1 MANIERENLL
11 LQNVTNTSTDRLGEV
26 RLDNNEVAVFLITEI
41 AQSVKVHYCAE
52 PEVRG
57 YIRCNGP
64 DCVLCRAG
72 KRPDL
77 RSLLPV
83 YLPVSME
90 IAVVPI
96 TPSLR
101 PGALKPQI
109 YKALQSPKPVI
120 CLVRKELNNVFVVS
134 LKEVPEGQSPGQD
147 LIADF
152 LKRYVKPD
160 SDVDLA
166 SIYQQLDNTALAEV
180 PGIQRMLELKGITL

>member
-1 MANIERENLL
+1 MAPIERENLL
-11 LQNVTNTSTDRLGEV
+11 QQIPVIALSDRLTEV
-26 RLDNNEVAVFLITEI
+26 RLGNDEVAVFPFTPT
-41 AQSVKVHYCAE
+41 AQTAKVHYCPE

-72 KRPDL
+72 KRPDV

-90 IAVVPI
+90 IAVLPI

-109 YKALQSPKPVI
+109 YKALQSPKPVN
-120 CLVRKELNNVFVVS
+120 CLVRKDLNNTYVVS
-134 LKEVPEGQSPGQD
+134 LKEVPEGQSPGQE

-152 LKRYVKPD
+152 VKRYDDPD
-160 SDVDLA
+160 SGVDLA